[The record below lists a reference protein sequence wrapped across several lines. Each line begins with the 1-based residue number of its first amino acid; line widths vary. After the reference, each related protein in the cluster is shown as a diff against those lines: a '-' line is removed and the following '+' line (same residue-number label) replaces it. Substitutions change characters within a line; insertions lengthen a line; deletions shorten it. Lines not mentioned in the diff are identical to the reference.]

1 MKKVFLRDSVYKM
14 MLSISKIFWLLI
26 ILVAVWYTFKI
37 IEKRKTISKNNDKSQ
52 EDMSKKG
59 IDAYKCDNLV
69 AGALVTNVTTKNVLK
84 NNLKIA
90 FWC

>member
-1 MKKVFLRDSVYKM
+1 MKKVFLRDLVYKM

-37 IEKRKTISKNNDKSQ
+37 IEKRKTFSKNNDKSE

-59 IDAYKCDNLV
+59 IDAYKCDNC
-69 AGALVTNVTTKNVLK
+69 GCWSPGDKC
-84 NNLKIA
+84 NNKK
-90 FWC
+90 CSKEQS

>member
-26 ILVAVWYTFKI
+26 ILVAIWYIFKI
-37 IEKRKTISKNNDKSQ
+37 IEKRKTISKKNDKSQ

-59 IDAYKCDNLV
+59 IDAYKCDNC
-69 AGALVTNVTTKNVLK
+69 GCWSPGDKC
-84 NNLKIA
+84 NNKK
-90 FWC
+90 CSKEQS

>member
-1 MKKVFLRDSVYKM
+1 MKKVFLRDLVYKM

-26 ILVAVWYTFKI
+26 ILGAVWYTFKI

-59 IDAYKCDNLV
+59 IDAYKCDNC
-69 AGALVTNVTTKNVLK
+69 GCWSPGDKC
-84 NNLKIA
+84 NNKK
-90 FWC
+90 CSKEQS

>member
-26 ILVAVWYTFKI
+26 IIVSVWYTFKI

-59 IDAYKCDNLV
+59 IDAYKCDNC
-69 AGALVTNVTTKNVLK
+69 GCWSPGDKC
-84 NNLKIA
+84 NNKK
-90 FWC
+90 CSKEQS

>member
-14 MLSISKIFWLLI
+14 MLSISKIFWLII
-26 ILVAVWYTFKI
+26 ILFAVWYTFKI

-59 IDAYKCDNLV
+59 IDAYKCDNC
-69 AGALVTNVTTKNVLK
+69 GCWSPGDKC
-84 NNLKIA
+84 NNKK
-90 FWC
+90 CSKEQS